1 MLFGR
6 NGEFGVED
14 ICDLRFCG
22 RSIGLFVMGS
32 LKRGPLAAFSGNS
45 ERFLCREAPLWH
57 FLPVLVSLLGVSSV
71 LFSAG
76 WRRCGSGLHVP
87 SGEGRSFDSQ
97 NIPLIC
103 AFSKGF

>member
-22 RSIGLFVMGS
+22 RSIGLLVMGS
-32 LKRGPLAAFSGNS
+32 LKRGPLAAFSDNS

-57 FLPVLVSLLGVSSV
+57 FLPVLI
-71 LFSAG
+71 FFAG
-76 WRRCGSGLHVP
+76 RFFRVVFCWVATMWVRTPCVKW
-87 SGEGRSFDSQ
+87 GRPFV
-97 NIPLIC
+97 
-103 AFSKGF
+103 

>member
-22 RSIGLFVMGS
+22 RSIGLLVMGS

-57 FLPVLVSLLGVSSV
+57 FLPVLISLRGVSSAF
-71 LFSAG
+71 LPRCFLLGGDDAG
-76 WRRCGSGLHVP
+76 PDPMCQVGKAVR
-87 SGEGRSFDSQ
+87 
-97 NIPLIC
+97 LI
-103 AFSKGF
+103 AKISR

>member
-6 NGEFGVED
+6 NGEFGAED

-22 RSIGLFVMGS
+22 CGIGLLVMGS
-32 LKRGPLAAFSGNS
+32 LKRGPLAAFSDNS

-57 FLPVLVSLLGVSSV
+57 FLPALISLWGVSSA

-76 WRRCGSGLHVP
+76 GDDAEL
-87 SGEGRSFDSQ
+87 DSMCQ
-97 NIPLIC
+97 AGKAVRLIVKI
-103 AFSKGF
+103 SR

>member
-6 NGEFGVED
+6 NGEFGAED

-22 RSIGLFVMGS
+22 RGIGLLVMGS
-32 LKRGPLAAFSGNS
+32 LKRGPLAAFSDNS

-57 FLPVLVSLLGVSSV
+57 FLPVLISLWGVSSA

-76 WRRCGSGLHVP
+76 WR
-87 SGEGRSFDSQ
+87 
-97 NIPLIC
+97 
-103 AFSKGF
+103 

>member
-22 RSIGLFVMGS
+22 RSIGLLVMGS
-32 LKRGPLAAFSGNS
+32 LKRGPLAAFSDNS
-45 ERFLCREAPLWH
+45 ERFLCREAPSWH
-57 FLPVLVSLLGVSSV
+57 FLSVLVSLLGASSA

-76 WRRCGSGLHVP
+76 WRRCGSGPHVP

-97 NIPLIC
+97 NIPLIR

>member
-22 RSIGLFVMGS
+22 RSAGLLSIGG
-32 LKRGPLAAFSGNS
+32 LKRGPLAAFSDNS

-57 FLPVLVSLLGVSSV
+57 FLPVLVSLLGVSSA

-76 WRRCGSGLHVP
+76 WRRCGIKFHVP

-97 NIPLIC
+97 KIPLIR

>member
-1 MLFGR
+1 MPQGGLIAGMLFGR

-22 RSIGLFVMGS
+22 RSIGLLVMGS
-32 LKRGPLAAFSGNS
+32 LKRGPLAAFSDNS

-57 FLPVLVSLLGVSSV
+57 FLPFLISLPGVSSA

-76 WRRCGSGLHVP
+76 GDDAELDSMCQA
-87 SGEGRSFDSQ
+87 GRPFV
-97 NIPLIC
+97 
-103 AFSKGF
+103 

>member
-22 RSIGLFVMGS
+22 RSIGLLVMGS
-32 LKRGPLAAFSGNS
+32 LKRGPLAAFSDNS

-57 FLPVLVSLLGVSSV
+57 FLPG
-71 LFSAG
+71 FDFFAG
-76 WRRCGSGLHVP
+76 RFFRVVFCWVATMWVRTPCVKW
-87 SGEGRSFDSQ
+87 GRPFV
-97 NIPLIC
+97 
-103 AFSKGF
+103 

>member
-22 RSIGLFVMGS
+22 RSIGLLVMGS
-32 LKRGPLAAFSGNS
+32 LKRGPLAAFSDNS

-57 FLPVLVSLLGVSSV
+57 FLPVLIFLCGAFLSRYFLLGGDDVGPGPMCQ
-71 LFSAG
+71 AG
-76 WRRCGSGLHVP
+76 KAVR
-87 SGEGRSFDSQ
+87 
-97 NIPLIC
+97 LI
-103 AFSKGF
+103 AKISR

>member
-22 RSIGLFVMGS
+22 RSIGLLVMGS
-32 LKRGPLAAFSGNS
+32 LKRGPLAAFSDNS

-57 FLPVLVSLLGVSSV
+57 FLPV
-71 LFSAG
+71 FDFFAG
-76 WRRCGSGLHVP
+76 RFFRVVFCWVATMWVRTPCVKW
-87 SGEGRSFDSQ
+87 GRPFV
-97 NIPLIC
+97 
-103 AFSKGF
+103 